1 MNICTHIC
9 KYSCLFM
16 FTLNY
21 YHFKFT
27 VLLPMFSHN
36 DRATNTPH
44 SPMDCQLN
52 MSIKR
57 MLLLKNMYTY
67 TSSSSF
73 YVAVHLCQ
81 VHGHFTYVFTQRQGY
96 KHTTQ
101 PHGLSIKYVYQEN
114 AIIEKYVYIYLF
126 KFFLCCCPPMS
137 SSRSFYLC
145 FHTTE
150 GLQTHNSSP

>member
-81 VHGHFTYVFTQRQGY
+81 VHGHFTYVFTQRKGY
-96 KHTTQ
+96 KHTTALPDFHSPRGSCCKGVEGRVAQ
-101 PHGLSIKYVYQEN
+101 LCKKNCTEIQRVAKKKKKTISYQTV
-114 AIIEKYVYIYLF
+114 I
-126 KFFLCCCPPMS
+126 
-137 SSRSFYLC
+137 
-145 FHTTE
+145 
-150 GLQTHNSSP
+150 